1 MKIKNYF
8 FKFIILV
15 NLINLEFN
23 AHAATE
29 NKIIGKVE
37 NQIISSY
44 ELKNKIKTILFLS
57 NQTMTQENI
66 DMTKKQAL
74 HQLINHKLKKSR
86 LLQKNIKTA
95 DDSQVNNFFD
105 NLSSKYETNKA
116 GLQKIFKNNN
126 LNFDLYYNEI
136 KTEYNWQK
144 LIFARF
150 NSKVSLDEKIIQNEL
165 NTYIETQD
173 NLYEYNLAEI
183 EISLNNNLD
192 DKKTIIEINRQITEI
207 GFDKAAIKY
216 SVSTSSINGGALG
229 WISSKS
235 LSEEILSI
243 ISEMKIGEISKPI
256 IQTNTATILQL
267 LKKRKVNIAGLD
279 LEKLRKQIV
288 TNKKNELLNLYSS
301 NHLSKIKNNAL
312 IEIK

>member
-116 GLQKIFKNNN
+116 GLQKIFKNND

-144 LIFARF
+144 LIFTRF

-267 LKKRKVNIAGLD
+267 LKKRKVNISGLD

>member
-1 MKIKNYF
+1 
-8 FKFIILV
+8 
-15 NLINLEFN
+15 
-23 AHAATE
+23 
-29 NKIIGKVE
+29 
-37 NQIISSY
+37 
-44 ELKNKIKTILFLS
+44 
-57 NQTMTQENI
+57 MTQENI

-116 GLQKIFKNNN
+116 GLQKIFKNND

-144 LIFARF
+144 LIFTRF

-267 LKKRKVNIAGLD
+267 LKKRKVNISGLD